1 MSSISII
8 LKRNGQQKPFES
20 ERISIAI
27 EKAFLSENI
36 INPEVVQNLTYS
48 VVDMANILQ
57 SENKTILTVEEI
69 QDLVEQTLM
78 MNGYHKVARNYI
90 LYREKHAQARQEK
103 NFQLIKE
110 NTLKIKV
117 SESETTVYNP
127 AQIEEYFRRISFDL
141 YKIICKYNYSEKNE
155 NQLNSSFL
163 KLNKDLEQIRFK
175 LKKSVLYNVLK
186 NNK

>member
-1 MSSISII
+1 MSTISII

-36 INPEVVQNLTYS
+36 INQEVVQNLTYS

-57 SENKTILTVEEI
+57 SENETILTVEEI

-90 LYREKHAQARQEK
+90 LYREK
-103 NFQLIKE
+103 
-110 NTLKIKV
+110 
-117 SESETTVYNP
+117 
-127 AQIEEYFRRISFDL
+127 
-141 YKIICKYNYSEKNE
+141 
-155 NQLNSSFL
+155 
-163 KLNKDLEQIRFK
+163 
-175 LKKSVLYNVLK
+175 
-186 NNK
+186 